1 MMQFDKFEIGKESS
15 LSNWNFQTRDLK
27 NQVEM
32 DRGIGTFINAVQPT
46 QNSNSMIFKDLP

>member
-1 MMQFDKFEIGKESS
+1 MQFDKFEIDKKSS